1 MNAKP
6 VITESKEIEEFVNSV
21 KFDAAG
27 LVPAVVQDVE
37 NRQVLMVAW
46 MNRESLKRSLESGRT
61 WFYSRSRQALWLK
74 GETSGH
80 AQYIRE
86 VRLDCDGDTLLF
98 LVEQLGV
105 ACHLGTRSCFSR
117 VIGSDADSVAG
128 GAADEAK
135 AESIIADLYALI
147 QERQQSLP
155 EGSYTT
161 KLFRSGRG
169 RIAQKVG
176 EEAVEVVVAAMQD
189 NHSELVEET
198 ADLLYHL
205 LVLLVECGVSPQ
217 EIREKL
223 AERRR

>member
-1 MNAKP
+1 MKAKP
-6 VITESKEIEEFVNSV
+6 VITESKEIEEIVDNI

-37 NRQVLMVAW
+37 NNEVLMVAW

-61 WFYSRSRQALWLK
+61 WFYSRSREALWLK
-74 GETSGH
+74 GETSGNC
-80 AQYIRE
+80 QYIRE
-86 VRLDCDGDTLLF
+86 VRSDCDGDTLLF
-98 LVEQLGV
+98 QVEQLGV
-105 ACHLGTRSCFSR
+105 ACHLGTRSCFSH
-117 VIGSDADSVAG
+117 VVGSVA
-128 GAADEAK
+128 DEVK
-135 AESIIADLYALI
+135 AESIVADLYALI
-147 QERQQSLP
+147 GERQRSLP
-155 EGSYTT
+155 EGSYTA
-161 KLFRSGRG
+161 KLFQSGRG

-205 LVLLVECGVSPQ
+205 LVLLVECGTSPE

-223 AERRR
+223 AERRQ